1 MEKVLSGSHD
11 IAVMRG
17 SIGALTDHEDLNRL
31 FDSLMTLGNVL
42 NALNQHPK
50 FWKDRSMDFTPAG
63 KIMETLCETIDRLI
77 DDMVKRAASLP
88 ANNVHDRNLKALT
101 IASWEAF
108 CNSTPSDIIAAIAP
122 LATDTH

>member
-1 MEKVLSGSHD
+1 MLGNTQVDQLQK
-11 IAVMRG
+11 MRHG
-17 SIGALTDHEDLNRL
+17 ISSLGDHEDMNRL
-31 FDSLMTLGNVL
+31 FDSLMTLGNVV

-63 KIMETLCETIDRLI
+63 KIMETLSETIDRLI
-77 DDMVKRAASLP
+77 DDVVKRAASLP

>member
-1 MEKVLSGSHD
+1 MLGNTQADQLQK
-11 IAVMRG
+11 MRHG
-17 SIGALTDHEDLNRL
+17 ISSLADHEDMNRL

-63 KIMETLCETIDRLI
+63 KIMETLSETIDRLI
-77 DDMVKRAASLP
+77 DDVVKRAASLP
-88 ANNVHDRNLKALT
+88 ANNAHDRNLKALT
-101 IASWEAF
+101 IASWETF